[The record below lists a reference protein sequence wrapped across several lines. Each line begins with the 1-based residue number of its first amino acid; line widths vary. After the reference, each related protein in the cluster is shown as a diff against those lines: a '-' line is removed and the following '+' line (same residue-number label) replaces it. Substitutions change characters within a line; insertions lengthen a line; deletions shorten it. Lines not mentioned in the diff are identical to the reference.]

1 MSMYNIGLSGLMTN
15 QVAMNV
21 TAQNTA
27 NMTVSGYT
35 RKVVEQ
41 ATVVYGGAGN
51 YGAGDG
57 VTVASIRRVSDQAAI
72 ERLRTAGQ
80 EMQYTQTY
88 MVGMQGI
95 ENVLG
100 MEGLNISTGFDEF
113 FAALDEATL
122 SPESLVYRNQILATA
137 GSLAS
142 RFNGTMS
149 QIENELST
157 LMRTQN
163 QTIESLNSQL
173 DNIAKLNEQI
183 RKASGSGQDIA
194 SLQDALD
201 LQLNEISKSIGVNVL
216 TKEDGTVE
224 LSTKSGQPLI
234 SGQSVAQIS
243 INDATGGAY
252 NTDLVL
258 TFNGQSVAL
267 NDPKGGELGA
277 IADLKNDQYFPIM
290 EDINNIAAGFADAV
304 NAILTS
310 AGATDLNGNAGQALF
325 TYDPD
330 NPASSLS
337 LTGITAE
344 ELALSGTGSIGDGSF
359 ATALADLANQPISI
373 GGSNINVY
381 DAYAKINGY
390 VGVATQQAQNNF
402 NTASISI
409 SEAKTARDSI
419 SAVSSDEE
427 AANLMMYMNAYQ
439 ANMKVISTASQMFDT
454 VLNSF

>member
-1 MSMYNIGLSGLMTN
+1 MYNIGLSGLMSN
-15 QVAMNV
+15 QIAMNV

-27 NMTVSGYT
+27 NMTVAGYT

-41 ATVVYGGAGN
+41 ATVVYGGSGN

-72 ERLRTAGQ
+72 NRLRSAGQ
-80 EMQYTQTY
+80 DMQYSQTY
-88 MVGMQGI
+88 MVGMQGM

-100 MEGLNISTGFDEF
+100 MEGLNISTGFDEL
-113 FAALDEATL
+113 FAAFDEATL
-122 SPESLVYRNQILATA
+122 SPESLVYRNQVLTTA

-142 RFNGTMS
+142 RFNGTMG
-149 QIENELST
+149 QIESELST
-157 LMRTQN
+157 LMQSQN
-163 QTIESLNSQL
+163 QSIESLNSQL
-173 DNIAKLNEQI
+173 ENVAKLNEQI
-183 RKASGSGQDIA
+183 RAASGQGQDIA

-201 LQLNEISKSIGVNVL
+201 LQLNELSKTIGLNVL
-216 TKEDGTVE
+216 TKSDGTVE
-224 LSTKSGQPLI
+224 LSTKSCQPLV
-234 SGQSVAQIS
+234 SGQSVAQIAIDDS
-243 INDATGGAY
+243 VGGAY

-258 TFNGQSVAL
+258 NFNGKTVAL

-277 IADLKNDQYFPIM
+277 IADVKNQQYFPIM
-290 EDINNIAAGFADAV
+290 QDLNNIAAGFADAV
-304 NAILTS
+304 NAILTD
-310 AGATDLNGNAGQALF
+310 ANATDLNGNSGKALF

-330 NPASSLS
+330 NPASSLR
-337 LTGITAE
+337 LTDITPE
-344 ELALSGTGSIGDGSF
+344 ELAFSMTGSVGDGAN
-359 ATALADLANQPISI
+359 ATALADLANQAITI
-373 GGSNINVY
+373 GASELNVY
-381 DAYAKINGY
+381 DAYAAINGY

-402 NTASISI
+402 KTASISI
-409 SEAKTARDSI
+409 SEAQTARDSI

>member
-113 FAALDEATL
+113 FATLDEATL